1 MPTIIIVFSEQA
13 AEGLRQKWIRNIM
26 GICNSPLRG
35 KSALILY
42 VLCKNFALRG
52 CFEYKNFA
60 NRYLLLLLARES
72 MNYHTAHPAN
82 GLALDYDKDYFKI
95 YVGDIGLWK

>member
-1 MPTIIIVFSEQA
+1 MQ
-13 AEGLRQKWIRNIM
+13 
-26 GICNSPLRG
+26 
-35 KSALILY
+35 
-42 VLCKNFALRG
+42 CKNFALRG
-52 CFEYKNFA
+52 CFEDVLSIKILRIDIF
-60 NRYLLLLLARES
+60 LLLLARES